1 MGRVGVPWWF
11 SVLEEDIGRSMAR
24 EDIFECVHVEIDA
37 DAVDHFHL
45 GDPGV
50 LVHHHQDLLAVWCG
64 ALLVSALEFLGSC
77 GGGVWL

>member
-50 LVHHHQDLLAVWCG
+50 LVHHHQDVLAAWCWSG
-64 ALLVSALEFLGSC
+64 AQAVSTLVFQGPH
-77 GGGVWL
+77 GR